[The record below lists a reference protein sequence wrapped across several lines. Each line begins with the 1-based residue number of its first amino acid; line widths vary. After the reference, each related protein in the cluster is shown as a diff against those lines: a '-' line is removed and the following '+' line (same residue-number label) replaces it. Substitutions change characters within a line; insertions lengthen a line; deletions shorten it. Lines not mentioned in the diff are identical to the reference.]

1 MRHTIWQANRMKP
14 FILSF
19 ALCILIG
26 CGAGYNR
33 VRYKDMP
40 MAPRITLKGNE
51 LIVTTRNEN
60 GEGLSVYKVDIDIR
74 DRARIIELKGYQAI
88 GKPEKTE
95 FSITLNEAQL
105 KDIRNYRMY
114 WVDPGGRKNRLVVSD
129 KL

>member
-1 MRHTIWQANRMKP
+1 
-14 FILSF
+14 
-19 ALCILIG
+19 
-26 CGAGYNR
+26 
-33 VRYKDMP
+33 